1 MRLPSSFVPPM
12 NAPAG
17 PGRAKLG
24 RGEAAPRSDYVWLRP
39 RLAPVCSGPVIANC
53 PENAEERSISETKPK
68 DLARWAS
75 GRRSQG
81 GRRGWALR
89 RFAIVV

>member
-1 MRLPSSFVPPM
+1 MSIYAVAMQCIHCCQVRSSHSRRRSFALPMRLPSPFVPPV

-24 RGEAAPRSDYVWLRP
+24 RGEAAPRSDCVWLRP

-53 PENAEERSISETKPK
+53 PENAEERSISEE
-68 DLARWAS
+68 
-75 GRRSQG
+75 
-81 GRRGWALR
+81 
-89 RFAIVV
+89 V